1 MATDASLA
9 HFEELFAP
17 LHGVTFRK
25 MFGGVGIFKD
35 GIMFALVSEGTLY
48 LKGDE
53 RTSIEFAAEGS
64 GRWTYPGMRGKATA
78 MPYWRLPD
86 RLLDD
91 PDEFA
96 EWARKAFGVA
106 LQTKK
111 PKKKAATGAARAK
124 RKLS

>member
-1 MATDASLA
+1 MAADSSLA

-17 LHGVTFRK
+17 LRGVTFRK

-35 GIMFALVSEGTLY
+35 GIMFALVSVGVLS
-48 LKGDE
+48 LKGDG
-53 RTSIEFAAEGS
+53 RTSIDFAAEGS

-96 EWARKAFGVA
+96 EWTRKAFVVA
-106 LQTKK
+106 QQTKK
-111 PKKKAATGAARAK
+111 PKTKAATAAAK
-124 RKLS
+124 AK

>member
-1 MATDASLA
+1 MAADTSLA
-9 HFEELFAP
+9 HFEELFEP
-17 LHGVTFRK
+17 LRDVTFRK
-25 MFGGVGIFKD
+25 MFGGIGIFKD
-35 GIMFALVSEGTLY
+35 GIMFALVSEGDLY

-53 RTSIEFAAEGS
+53 RTSIDFAAEGS
-64 GRWTYPGMRGKATA
+64 GQWTYPGMRGKATA

-96 EWARKAFGVA
+96 EWARKAFAVA
-106 LQTKK
+106 QQTRK
-111 PKKKAATGAARAK
+111 PKKKTAAGAAKAQ